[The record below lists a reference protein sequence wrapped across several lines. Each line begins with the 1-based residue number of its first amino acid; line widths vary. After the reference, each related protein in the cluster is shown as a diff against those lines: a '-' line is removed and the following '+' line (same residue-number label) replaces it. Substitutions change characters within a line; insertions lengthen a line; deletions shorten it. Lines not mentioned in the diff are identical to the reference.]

1 MYWTREKRTWPLD
14 LIGGQRHA
22 EKQPLMTIERGL
34 RPAILNT
41 ERVLKEGESTAQPV
55 NGDDFQLEYYSD
67 SYPKLPECLD
77 RRRKPLLVE
86 AA

>member
-1 MYWTREKRTWPLD
+1 
-14 LIGGQRHA
+14 
-22 EKQPLMTIERGL
+22 MTIERGL
-34 RPAILNT
+34 HPAILNT
-41 ERVLKEGESTAQPV
+41 ERVLKDGESTAQPV
-55 NGDDFQLEYYSD
+55 SGDDFQLEYYPD

>member
-1 MYWTREKRTWPLD
+1 
-14 LIGGQRHA
+14 
-22 EKQPLMTIERGL
+22 PLMIFERGL
-34 RPAILNT
+34 RQAILNT
-41 ERVLKEGESTAQPV
+41 ERVLKDEESTAQPV

>member
-1 MYWTREKRTWPLD
+1 
-14 LIGGQRHA
+14 
-22 EKQPLMTIERGL
+22 MTIERRL
-34 RPAILNT
+34 RQAILNT
-41 ERVLKEGESTAQPV
+41 ERVLKDEESTAQPV

-67 SYPKLPECLD
+67 GYPKLPECLD